1 MAALPGVL
9 ATALDPAISGEPGT
23 PQDERAASYAGFPPA
38 EWYEITWDAG
48 RRDVHNQIR
57 FLRYL
62 KSRAPAAS
70 FPIAQAPCQDNF
82 LAASSKIPASHNHH
96 RSRLRRV
103 R

>member
-1 MAALPGVL
+1 MLAQATGIPLPDRVTRESAWELQMAALPGFL
-9 ATALDPAISGEPGT
+9 
-23 PQDERAASYAGFPPA
+23 RY
-38 EWYEITWDAG
+38 TWDAG

-82 LAASSKIPASHNHH
+82 LAASRKIPASHNHH